1 MLCGQ
6 AGSVARFQGH
16 YYYGGDLCLVY
27 QREGELTLADALKAK
42 DFPYNVEEVRTQQ

>member
-16 YYYGGDLCLVY
+16 YYYGGDLCMVY
-27 QREGELTLADALKAK
+27 QREGE
-42 DFPYNVEEVRTQQ
+42 VS